1 MKKLK
6 IAILV
11 LGFAFLAVQ
20 TTTAQQQ
27 NDQEKTYKVA
37 KDKVPQAV
45 QEKLKDFSKYTISDQ
60 ASYQQKSRGTKVY
73 TFKVER
79 KNFPFYLV
87 INEKG
92 KVLGIKSDEGQP

>member
-1 MKKLK
+1 MKKIR

-20 TTTAQQQ
+20 ATAAQE
-27 NDQEKTYKVA
+27 NNEKEKTYKVA

-45 QEKLKDFSKYTISDQ
+45 KEKLKDFSKYTISDQ
-60 ASYQQKSRGTKVY
+60 VSYQKKSRGKKVY

-79 KNFPFYLV
+79 KNFPFYLL

-92 KVLGIKSDEGQP
+92 KVLGIKSDEGHP